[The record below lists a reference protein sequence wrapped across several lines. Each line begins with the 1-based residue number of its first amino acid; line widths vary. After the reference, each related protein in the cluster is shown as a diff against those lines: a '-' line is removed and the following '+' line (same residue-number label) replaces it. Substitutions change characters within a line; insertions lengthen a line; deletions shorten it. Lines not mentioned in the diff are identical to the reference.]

1 MFLMSSIEEVIIIGS
16 GPAGYTAG
24 LYTGRAMLKPKLF
37 AGFASGGQLMLTS
50 DIENFPGY
58 PEGIGGPEMMME
70 LRAQAARFGCDIID
84 KNVDSID
91 TSSHPFKVNVGKDQ
105 FLTKSIIITTGAEA
119 IWLDAANEEKH
130 KGQGI
135 STCATCD
142 GAFFRDK
149 EVIVVG
155 GGDSAM
161 EEATF
166 LTRFCSKV
174 TIVNRREELRAS
186 QIMAD
191 RARDNDKIGW
201 KLNRVVKEWVGEQ
214 GNFEGVV
221 LVDTISGEE
230 ELFKCDGA
238 FIAIG
243 HKPMT
248 NFLGNQ
254 IELDNHGYIV
264 PKENTMTN
272 VSGVFAAGDV
282 VDTRY
287 RQAITAAGMGCM
299 AAIDAEKW
307 LEEN

>member
-1 MFLMSSIEEVIIIGS
+1 MSSVEEVIIIGS

-37 AGFASGGQLMLTS
+37 AGYASGGQLMLTS
-50 DIENFPGY
+50 DVENFPGY

-70 LRAQAARFGCDIID
+70 LRSQAARFGCDIID
-84 KNVDSID
+84 KNVDSVD
-91 TSSHPFKVNVGKDQ
+91 TSTNPFKINVGKEQ
-105 FLTKSIIITTGAEA
+105 FLSKSIIITTGAEA
-119 IWLDAANEEKH
+119 IWLDAGNEEKH

-166 LTRFCSKV
+166 LTRFCNKV
-174 TIVNRREELRAS
+174 TIVNRRKELRAS

-191 RARDNDKIGW
+191 RARGNKKIEW

-214 GNFEGVV
+214 GSFEGAILQNTV
-221 LVDTISGEE
+221 SGEE
-230 ELFKCDGA
+230 ELLKCDGA

-248 NFLGNQ
+248 NFLEDQ
-254 IELDNHGYIV
+254 IELDNHGYII
-264 PKENTMTN
+264 PRENTMTN
-272 VSGVFAAGDV
+272 VPGIFAAGDV
-282 VDTRY
+282 VDSRY

-307 LEEN
+307 LDEN

>member
-1 MFLMSSIEEVIIIGS
+1 
-16 GPAGYTAG
+16 
-24 LYTGRAMLKPKLF
+24 
-37 AGFASGGQLMLTS
+37 
-50 DIENFPGY
+50 
-58 PEGIGGPEMMME
+58 
-70 LRAQAARFGCDIID
+70 
-84 KNVDSID
+84 
-91 TSSHPFKVNVGKDQ
+91 
-105 FLTKSIIITTGAEA
+105 
-119 IWLDAANEEKH
+119 
-130 KGQGI
+130 
-135 STCATCD
+135 
-142 GAFFRDK
+142 
-149 EVIVVG
+149 
-155 GGDSAM
+155 M

-191 RARDNDKIGW
+191 RARDNDKIEW

-221 LVDTISGEE
+221 LVDIVSGEE

-248 NFLGNQ
+248 NFLGDQ
-254 IELDNHGYIV
+254 IELDDHGYIV